1 MLVLLRRRALWAA
14 ALAMTAGLLAGCGEA
29 DTVAGRQG
37 AEVTPVNAGAVP
49 STLLNMTVTQEE
61 SSEYVKE
68 IDRTYLEQFSLFSIR
83 EGDLLQ
89 ATLQISKFT
98 DDADY
103 TSASFRA
110 RVVDRVGAAKAQLF
124 RMGDHELYMTVGTKQ
139 QIGVWFDGPY
149 MYVMSV
155 RDDFKTPRAL
165 VREALRIKL

>member
-1 MLVLLRRRALWAA
+1 MLALLRRRAMWAA
-14 ALAMTAGLLAGCGEA
+14 ALAMAAGLLAGCGEP
-29 DTVAGRQG
+29 DEVVGRQG

-49 STLLNMTVTQEE
+49 TTLLNMAVTQEE

-68 IDRTYLEQFSLFSIR
+68 IDRTYLEEFSLFSVR

-103 TSASFRA
+103 QSSSFRA
-110 RVVDRVGAAKAQLF
+110 QVVDRVGSAKAQLF
-124 RMGDHELYMTVGTKQ
+124 RMGDSELYMTVGTKQ
-139 QIGVWFDGPY
+139 QIGVWFQGPY
-149 MYVMSV
+149 MFVMSV
-155 RDDFKTPRAL
+155 RDDYKTPRAL